1 MLIYCLDFGVNL
13 TLACLFYL
21 SIPWQWQAPCLLIQ
35 FMSIFLWCGELNF
48 SMWLGEIPSP
58 EVLLRNWKT
67 RMRRSYYVGRRWLTF
82 QHYLWFTMECSP
94 GGLYQSPGYHIK
106 LKPIILS
113 RGKPRRRQRIRRKRL
128 RRFRRR
134 RLAVPLVQRCR
145 RRRSNQIPTLAGR
158 SVPTR
163 RSRRHRR
170 WRRRNDK
177 AKQRYWGKSPPI
189 WDY

>member
-1 MLIYCLDFGVNL
+1 M
-13 TLACLFYL
+13 
-21 SIPWQWQAPCLLIQ
+21 
-35 FMSIFLWCGELNF
+35 
-48 SMWLGEIPSP
+48 
-58 EVLLRNWKT
+58 
-67 RMRRSYYVGRRWLTF
+67 
-82 QHYLWFTMECSP
+82 
-94 GGLYQSPGYHIK
+94 GYHIK

-113 RGKPRRRQRIRRKRL
+113 RGKPRRRQRIRRKGL

-134 RLAVPLVQRCR
+134 RLAVPLVERCR

-170 WRRRNDK
+170 WKRRNDK

-189 WDY
+189 RDYLDTDISEESTSSFCNSTDFLSLARLFSNFKEVDHVSRAKEVVGRYLGHSTTI